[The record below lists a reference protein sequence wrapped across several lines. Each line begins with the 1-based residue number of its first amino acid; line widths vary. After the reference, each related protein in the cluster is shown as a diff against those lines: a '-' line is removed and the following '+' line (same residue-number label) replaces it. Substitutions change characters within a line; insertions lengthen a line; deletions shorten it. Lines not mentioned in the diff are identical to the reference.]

1 MSPRWVA
8 LCAHRVRWHIPR
20 RICGEQARR
29 RGRRVRETARYS
41 RPLAVIPAARH
52 RPATRCQAAHGPA
65 GWWSSGERRREP
77 LGMGRLS
84 HACMP
89 YTTLGVCRTTPLR
102 HPASVLTWLP
112 PDTVVSRRCGVALA
126 APQRAPL
133 APLLGH
139 LPLSL
144 RHSSPGRGRVGRPPS
159 QHARSPREGDRRGIV
174 PSPSNVGVRMKM
186 RSSRPG
192 STTAACKCR
201 Q

>member
-1 MSPRWVA
+1 MSPRWVP

-52 RPATRCQAAHGPA
+52 RPATRFQAARGTS

-89 YTTLGVCRTTPLR
+89 HTTLGCAEQHLCDTLLELYTLHVVHACRR
-102 HPASVLTWLP
+102 GMVWCHYSVRRRPAS
-112 PDTVVSRRCGVALA
+112 
-126 APQRAPL
+126 
-133 APLLGH
+133 
-139 LPLSL
+139 
-144 RHSSPGRGRVGRPPS
+144 SSPSPTMAAATPATTSQIVRSLGVPVKSSDKREPTEAEACVFRGR
-159 QHARSPREGDRRGIV
+159 
-174 PSPSNVGVRMKM
+174 
-186 RSSRPG
+186 
-192 STTAACKCR
+192 
-201 Q
+201 